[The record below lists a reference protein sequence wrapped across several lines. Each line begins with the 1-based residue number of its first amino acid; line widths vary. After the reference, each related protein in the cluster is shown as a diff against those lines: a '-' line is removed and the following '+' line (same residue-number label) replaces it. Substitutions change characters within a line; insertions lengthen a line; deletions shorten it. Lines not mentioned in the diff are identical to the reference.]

1 MEKLEKK
8 AVFSPY
14 CGDETITSYDR
25 ACSSDVT
32 GSIPSGVPRHG
43 GFYFRAVFSGLGVLV
58 LLLGIVF
65 CLGDE

>member
-25 ACSSDVT
+25 AFCF
-32 GSIPSGVPRHG
+32 IPGPIKI
-43 GFYFRAVFSGLGVLV
+43 LV
-58 LLLGIVF
+58 RRDLCI
-65 CLGDE
+65 C